1 MKDKKIIF
9 LIVFAIVLIIAVV
22 AINKNKKN
30 NVQTNNAISDI
41 KYNEETGEYYIKNE
55 ITNEIIASG
64 EDEASLQIYIDNPD
78 YNPNPFGTSD
88 MDAEGIE

>member
-22 AINKNKKN
+22 TINKTKKN

-64 EDEASLQIYIDNPD
+64 EDEASLQIYRDNPD
-78 YNPNPFGTSD
+78 YNQNPFGTSD
-88 MDAEGIE
+88 MDTEGIE

>member
-9 LIVFAIVLIIAVV
+9 LIIFAILLIIAVV
-22 AINKNKKN
+22 TINKTKKN

-88 MDAEGIE
+88 MDTEGIE

>member
-9 LIVFAIVLIIAVV
+9 LIVFAILLIIAVV
-22 AINKNKKN
+22 TINKTKKN

-88 MDAEGIE
+88 MNAEGIE